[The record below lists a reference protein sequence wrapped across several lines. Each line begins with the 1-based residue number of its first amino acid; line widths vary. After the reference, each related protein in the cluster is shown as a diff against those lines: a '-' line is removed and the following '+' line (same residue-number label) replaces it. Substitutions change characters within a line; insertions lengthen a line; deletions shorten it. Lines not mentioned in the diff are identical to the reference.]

1 MEDTFISYEDTQD
14 PAGCNWGPDRYQ
26 EFSRDPE
33 RTPMQW
39 SSAPG
44 AGEPFFFSVQCDDF
58 CRNYVHLTSFFFIFM
73 Y

>member
-14 PAGCNWGPDRYQ
+14 SAGCKWGPDRYQ

-39 SSAPG
+39 DSSAG
-44 AGEPFFFSVQCDDF
+44 AGVSLRNALTFSLIV
-58 CRNYVHLTSFFFIFM
+58 M
-73 Y
+73 